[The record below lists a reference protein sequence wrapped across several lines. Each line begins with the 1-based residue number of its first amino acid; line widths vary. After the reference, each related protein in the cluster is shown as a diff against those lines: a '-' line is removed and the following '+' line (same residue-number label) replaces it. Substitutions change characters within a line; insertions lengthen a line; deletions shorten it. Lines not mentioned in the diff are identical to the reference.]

1 MNPLT
6 IALTLTLATTTTAL
20 IASEPA
26 ATSPADELVAL
37 FKAGK
42 NMDATMQRSLDERIA
57 MLNARQ
63 MPQAERD
70 RQIRLLRLAAAE
82 TRKALDPATLQPLIA
97 SIYSSNFTDD
107 ELRELIAF
115 FKSPVGAKYLAKQPE
130 LQQATSQAMQLMMLK
145 VQSRVQD
152 VLRKEEQQPG
162 SVATP

>member
-1 MNPLT
+1 MRLLKPL
-6 IALTLTLATTTTAL
+6 ALILATAAVL
-20 IASEPA
+20 HASDAES
-26 ATSPADELVAL
+26 SPADELVTL
-37 FKAGK
+37 FDAGK

-57 MLNARQ
+57 MINARQ

-82 TRKALDPATLQPLIA
+82 TRKALSPATLQPLIA
-97 SIYSSNFTDD
+97 SIYESNFTDA
-107 ELRELIAF
+107 ELRELITF

-152 VLRKEEQQPG
+152 VIRKEEQQPG
-162 SVATP
+162 SSVPP